1 MEHPR
6 RYSNN
11 PTIAVLLEHGIEPTL
26 DAWLDFNG
34 VSDVYDAELLEVI
47 PPEFCDEYN
56 DRLRLNLHYET
67 KFAEHTAMKR
77 AGVPKLDHLLRNNE
91 NNP

>member
-1 MEHPR
+1 MEHRR

-34 VSDVYDAELLEVI
+34 VSDVYDAELLEII
-47 PPEFCDEYN
+47 PPEFCDEYI

-77 AGVPKLDHLLRNNE
+77 AGVPKLDHLLCNNE

>member
-1 MEHPR
+1 MDHPR
-6 RYSNN
+6 GYSSN
-11 PTIAVLLEHGIEPTL
+11 PTIAVLLMHGIEPTL

-34 VSDVYDAELLEVI
+34 VSDVYDAELLEII

-77 AGVPKLDHLLRNNE
+77 AGVPKLDHLLCKNE
-91 NNP
+91 NNL

>member
-1 MEHPR
+1 MEHRR

-11 PTIAVLLEHGIEPTL
+11 PTIAVLLAHGIEPTL

-34 VSDVYDAELLEVI
+34 VSDVYDAELLEII
-47 PPEFCDEYN
+47 PPEFCDEYI

-77 AGVPKLDHLLRNNE
+77 AGVPKPDHLLCNNE
-91 NNP
+91 NNL

>member
-11 PTIAVLLEHGIEPTL
+11 PTIAVLLEHGVEPTL

-47 PPEFCDEYN
+47 PAEFCDEYN
-56 DRLRLNLHYET
+56 DRVRLNLHYET
-67 KFAEHTAMKR
+67 KFAEHTARKR
-77 AGVPKLDHLLRNNE
+77 AGCAEGGSIIVRTRK
-91 NNP
+91 

>member
-6 RYSNN
+6 CYSNN
-11 PTIAVLLEHGIEPTL
+11 PTIAALLEHGIEPTL

-34 VSDVYDAELLEVI
+34 VSDVYDAELLEII
-47 PPEFCDEYN
+47 PPEFCDEYS

-77 AGVPKLDHLLRNNE
+77 AGVPKLDHLLCNNE